1 MKKGSGIIPAGM
13 KEEEYEYIREVI
25 GRYHKHETE
34 GDQCSSM
41 VVQRINAPVNVVW
54 SVVRRFDKPQTYKH
68 FIRSCAMK
76 GDGQVGSIREVCVVS
91 GLPASTSTERLEI
104 LDEESHIISFSVV
117 GGEHRLK
124 NYKSVTTLNEVVAEE
139 EEGRRWTL
147 VLESYVV
154 DVPEGNTKEDT
165 CMFADTVVRCNLQ
178 SLAHLAEHLSL
189 QQQQD

>member
-1 MKKGSGIIPAGM
+1 M

-76 GDGQVGSIREVCVVS
+76 GDGQVGSIREVSVVS

-124 NYKSVTTLNEVVAEE
+124 NYKSVTTLNEVVADE

-178 SLAHLAEHLSL
+178 SLAHLSEHLSL

>member
-1 MKKGSGIIPAGM
+1 M
-13 KEEEYEYIREVI
+13 KEDSGGPIPSGLSEDECMHLRDVI
-25 GRYHKHETE
+25 WRYHKHETLA
-34 GDQCSSM
+34 DQCSSM

-68 FIRSCAMK
+68 FIRSCSMH
-76 GDGQVGSIREVCVVS
+76 GDVKVGSIREVSVVS

-104 LDEESHIISFSVV
+104 LDEESHIISFSVL

-124 NYKSVTTLNEVVAEE
+124 NYCSVTTLNEFVNDD
-139 EEGRRWTL
+139 RRWTM

-178 SLAHLAEHLSL
+178 SLAQLSEHLAQR
-189 QQQQD
+189 QQV